1 MIESAI
7 PPEICGNNEMDVEL
21 VGELMIDRSVS
32 PNELAEAEFDWG
44 QLGPGSGGG
53 WDSIS
58 DPSGCTGTERLSGGG
73 VSAVRFLPLFWPIIL
88 YR

>member
-1 MIESAI
+1 MV
-7 PPEICGNNEMDVEL
+7 VEL
-21 VGELMIDRSVS
+21 VGKLMIDRSVS

-44 QLGPGSGGG
+44 RLGPGSGGG
-53 WDSIS
+53 GGSIS

-73 VSAVRFLPLFWPIIL
+73 VSAVRSLPLFWPIIL